1 MPTLISPGVSVT
13 VIDQSQYL
21 PATTGSVPL
30 VVFATASNKVSG
42 TDTGVAVMTTSANA
56 GKLKE
61 VTSQRDLVT
70 LYGNPLFYTDNGTP
84 LQGYELNEYGLFA
97 AYSALGASNRVYC
110 LRADIDLASLEGS
123 ATRPTSAVPNGSYWL
138 DTSATDWGIYEFN
151 ATTGSFSLVEPIV
164 IIDSASIS
172 DGFPLQTLGQIG
184 SYAVNALEL
193 PEPSGSVN
201 QFFYKNYLNTWVALG
216 SPEWH
221 MSTASLVG
229 TASPSTLTAGNTFT
243 ITISGGGGDTTS
255 TITVP
260 SGPNNTVVGVK
271 NAINNLGYS
280 NLSASVSSSG
290 RLQLYCYSGMTI
302 AAGTGT
308 VLADLGITA
317 GSYNAPEFYY
327 GTAAQQPLWQEGQS
341 EPRPTGSVWMKVGNS
356 GNGYSP
362 RMLVF
367 NSTTGLWTSK
377 TVNLATN
384 DVTAIKELD
393 PTGGKGIPAGTLY
406 AQYDPNTVTGPIYFW
421 KRLTTGQTVVTGS
434 VENPEFNSGPYYLRV
449 FVSQANSSSY
459 LGPYTVTIDD
469 NSTAQDVAD
478 AWTTAAIPYTIASVT
493 ADGALQFTHTLGGV
507 IKIND
512 TNVATGIE
520 NGFLATAGLVAGV
533 DQGCKYDGVL
543 PRQITTAAQTST
555 TGAGA
560 GLLLNINIGGS
571 YEVLYTFDSIS
582 AAGTG
587 YAVGDIVTYAGN
599 GLGMG
604 GSTPENDLAVQVTS
618 VGVGGSVLKVVLSNT
633 ATNTP
638 HYDYFT
644 LLSNWVEFTWEAN
657 DTAPVNPP
665 SQNQNW
671 FYSQITN
678 QVDIMVNTS
687 TGWTGYKNVP
697 DFDSNGFPLPSGS
710 NETDPNGPQFSG
722 TAPTTQSDG
731 TDLVY
736 GDLWIDT
743 SDLDNYPLINRW
755 QSVNGEDQWVLIDNT
770 DNTSGSGVK
779 FDDARWSANGTVD
792 PIEDPIPT
800 IKSMLTS
807 DYVDLDCPDAG
818 LSPIGMLLF
827 NTRRS
832 GNNVKQYK
840 ANYFT
845 VSEYGDLVDP
855 YNNSSSYSPGD
866 RVLYSQTIYVCILA
880 STGNDPDDT
889 TYWLPMAT
897 GTWYSV
903 SGLQSNGAPYM
914 GRKAQRNMVVEALNA
929 VIASNTAIRDEDNFF
944 NLIATPNY
952 PECQAAMVELNQ
964 ARNDTGYIIGDTPLR
979 LPEDATAIREWATN
993 AANASSTGEAGSV
1006 TKNEYMGLFYPSGT
1020 AIDLSGN
1027 NVVVPPSFMM
1037 LRTFLRNDTIAYPWF
1052 AAAGTLRG
1060 QIGNATSIGYLDAE
1074 TGEFV
1079 ATKTRI
1085 GIRDVCYE
1093 NQINPLVYFTGNG
1106 LLNFGNKNS
1115 KDTSSALDRTNVS
1128 RLVAYIRRQ
1137 LTIAGRPFVFEP
1149 NDAITRAGIAGVV
1162 QSLMIDLVA
1171 KRGIYDYLVVCDESN
1186 NTPERIDRSELWV
1199 DVAIEPVKA
1208 AEFIYIPVR
1217 ILNTGEI
1224 GNQSR

>member
-42 TDTGVAVMTTSANA
+42 TDTSVAVMTTSANA

-70 LYGNPLFYTDNGTP
+70 LYGNPIFYTDNGTP

-123 ATRPTSAVPNGSYWL
+123 ATRPTSSVANGSYWL

-164 IIDSASIS
+164 IIDSSNIS
-172 DGFPLQTLGQIG
+172 NGYPLQTLGQIG
-184 SYAVNALEL
+184 SYAVNALQL
-193 PEPSGSVN
+193 PDTPNTVF

-216 SPEWH
+216 SAAWR
-221 MSTASLVG
+221 MSLPAVVG
-229 TASPSTLTAGNTFT
+229 TASPDTLTAGNTFT
-243 ITISGGGGDTTS
+243 ITIPGGGADTTT

-260 SGPNNTVVGVK
+260 AGPNNTVAKVK
-271 NAINNLGYS
+271 DAINNLGYKD
-280 NLSASVSSSG
+280 LSASVNSAG
-290 RLQLYCYSGMTI
+290 RLQIYSYDGMVI

-308 VLADLGITA
+308 VLADLGIEA
-317 GSYNAPEFYY
+317 GEYNSPAFEY
-327 GTAAQQPLWQEGQS
+327 GTAAQQPLWQQGQDV
-341 EPRPTGSVWMKVGNS
+341 PRPSGSIWMKVGNS
-356 GNGYSP
+356 GNGFNP

-367 NSTTGLWTSK
+367 NSTTGLWTSRN
-377 TVNLATN
+377 VNLALNDTQATN
-384 DVTAIKELD
+384 DLD
-393 PTGGKGIPAGTLY
+393 PTGGKAIPAGTLY
-406 AQYDPNTVTGPIYFW
+406 AQYDSVDVTGPIYYW
-421 KRLTTGQTVVTGS
+421 RRLTTGQTVVTGS
-434 VENPEFNSGPYYLRV
+434 VINPEFNSGPYYLTV
-449 FVSQANSSSY
+449 YTSQANSTSY
-459 LGPYTVTIDD
+459 LGPYTVTIND
-469 NSTAQDVAD
+469 NSTVADVAD
-478 AWTTAAIPYTIASVT
+478 AWTTAAIPYTIASVST
-493 ADGALQFTHTLGGV
+493 DGALQLTHTLGGE
-507 IKIND
+507 IKISD
-512 TNVATGIE
+512 TVYATGIS
-520 NGFLATAGLVAGV
+520 NGFLATAGLVAGDDEGV
-533 DQGCKYDGVL
+533 KFDGVKG
-543 PRQITTAAQTST
+543 RQITTAAQTST
-555 TGAGA
+555 TGAGSGLTLSVSMSGSQLQYVIDAIASA
-560 GLLLNINIGGS
+560 GS
-571 YEVLYTFDSIS
+571 
-582 AAGTG
+582 G
-587 YAVGDIVTYAGN
+587 YAVGDIVSWDGDSV
-599 GLGMG
+599 GLGGSSPDNDFAVEVTAVNGSG
-604 GSTPENDLAVQVTS
+604 G
-618 VGVGGSVLKVVLSNT
+618 VLKVVLSNT
-633 ATNTP
+633 ATNAPNYTF
-638 HYDYFT
+638 YT
-644 LLSNWVEFTWEAN
+644 LLSNWVEFTYEAN
-657 DTAPVNPP
+657 DSAPVNPP
-665 SQNQNW
+665 AQNQNW

-678 QVDIMVNTS
+678 QVDIMVKTS

-710 NETDPNGPQFSG
+710 NETDPNGPQFSAS
-722 TAPTTQSDG
+722 APTTQSDG
-731 TDLVY
+731 TELVY

-755 QSVNGEDQWVLIDNT
+755 QSINGEDQWVLIDNS
-770 DNTSGSGVK
+770 DNTSGSGVL
-779 FDDARWSANGTVD
+779 FQDARWSGTGAVD

-800 IKSMLTS
+800 TKSMLTS
-807 DYVDLDCPDAG
+807 DYTDLDCPDPG
-818 LSPIGMLLF
+818 LSPTGILLF

-840 ANYFT
+840 SNYFT
-845 VSEYGDLVDP
+845 VSAYGDLVDV
-855 YNNSSSYSPGD
+855 YSNSANYVPGD
-866 RVLYSQTIYVCILA
+866 RVLFSQTFYVCIKA
-880 STGNDPDDT
+880 TTGNDPDDT

-914 GRKAQRNMVVEALNA
+914 GRKAQRNMVVEALNS

-952 PECQAAMVELNQ
+952 PECQAAMIELNQ

-993 AANASSTGEAGSV
+993 AAGVSSTGEDGLV
-1006 TKNEYMGLFYPSGT
+1006 NRNEYMGLFYPSGT
-1020 AIDLSGN
+1020 AVDLSGN
-1027 NVVVPPSFMM
+1027 NVVVPASFMM

-1060 QIGNATSIGYLDAE
+1060 QIGNATSIGYLDAA

-1093 NQINPLVYFTGNG
+1093 NQINPLVFFTGNG

-1115 KDTSSALDRTNVS
+1115 LDTQSALDRTNVS

-1171 KRGIYDYLVVCDESN
+1171 KRGLYDYLVVCDESN
-1186 NTPERIDRSELWV
+1186 NTPERIDRNELWV

-1224 GNQSR
+1224 GNQA

>member
-42 TDTGVAVMTTSANA
+42 TDTSVAVMTTSANA

-70 LYGNPLFYTDNGTP
+70 LYGNPIFYQDNGTP
-84 LQGYELNEYGLFA
+84 IQGYELNEYGLFA
-97 AYSALGASNRVYC
+97 AYSALGVSNRVFC
-110 LRADIDLASLEGS
+110 LRADIDLASLQGS
-123 ATRPTSAVPNGSYWL
+123 ATRPTSAVANGSYWL

-164 IIDSASIS
+164 IIDSTSIS
-172 DGFPLQTLGQIG
+172 NGYPLQTLGQIG
-184 SYAVNALEL
+184 SYAVNALQLEGA
-193 PEPSGSVN
+193 PSSVN
-201 QFFYKNYLNTWVALG
+201 QFFYKNYLNTWVVVG
-216 SPEWH
+216 SEDWKLTTPIV
-221 MSTASLVG
+221 VG

-243 ITISGGGGDTTS
+243 IALTGGAGGSTS
-255 TITVP
+255 TTITVP
-260 SGPNNTVVGVK
+260 SSPNNTVTGVAT
-271 NAINNLGYS
+271 AINNLGY
-280 NLSASVSSSG
+280 LTISASVNSAG
-290 RLQLYCYSGMTI
+290 RLVLYSADTPSI
-302 AAGTGT
+302 TAGIGT
-308 VLADLGITA
+308 VLTDLGITA
-317 GSYNAPEFYY
+317 GVYNSPGFEY
-327 GTAAQQPLWQEGQS
+327 GTSAQQPLWQAGQDA
-341 EPRPTGSVWMKVGNS
+341 PRPSGSVWIKVGNS
-356 GNGYSP
+356 GVGFSP

-384 DVTAIKELD
+384 DAVAINDLD
-393 PTGGKGIPAGTLY
+393 PTGGKAIPADTLY
-406 AQYDPNTVTGPIYFW
+406 AQYAPDTITGPIYYW
-421 KRLTTGQTVVTGS
+421 ERLTTGQTVVTGS
-434 VENPEFNSGPYYLRV
+434 VENPEFDGGPYQLTVY
-449 FVSQANSSSY
+449 VSQPNTSSY
-459 LGPYTVTIDD
+459 AGPYTVTVND
-469 NSTAQDVAD
+469 NSTAEDVAD
-478 AWTTAAIPYTIASVT
+478 AWITAAIPYTIASVT
-493 ADGALQFTHTLGGV
+493 VDGALQFTHTLGGV
-507 IKIND
+507 IRISD
-512 TNVATGIE
+512 IVSATGIS
-520 NGFLATAGLVAGV
+520 NGFLATAGLVAGS
-533 DQGCKYDGVL
+533 DTGCKVGVCTN
-543 PRQITTAAQTST
+543 RSITTAAQTST

-560 GLLLNINIGGS
+560 GLTLGI
-571 YEVLYTFDSIS
+571 TFAGIYQVYGLQSIAS
-582 AAGTG
+582 AGTG
-587 YAVGDIVTYAGN
+587 YAVGNVVTYAGN
-599 GLGMG
+599 GVGLG
-604 GSTPENDLAVQVTS
+604 GSTPANDLAVEVTAVDGS
-618 VGVGGSVLKVVLSNT
+618 GGVLKVVLSNT
-633 ATNTP
+633 TDNLPARTFDTE
-638 HYDYFT
+638 
-644 LLSNWVEFTWEAN
+644 LSNWVEFTWEAN
-657 DTAPVNPP
+657 DDAPVNPP
-665 SQNQNW
+665 AQNQNW
-671 FYSQITN
+671 FYSQVTN
-678 QVDIMVNTS
+678 QVDIMVKTS

-697 DFDSNGFPLPSGS
+697 DFDSNGFPLPSGT
-710 NETDPNGPQFSG
+710 NETDPNGPQFSAS
-722 TAPTTQSDG
+722 APTTQSDG
-731 TDLVY
+731 TELVY

-755 QSVNGEDQWVLIDNT
+755 QSVNGEDQWALIDNS
-770 DNTSGSGVK
+770 DNTSGSGVL
-779 FDDARWSANGTVD
+779 FQDARWSGTGAVD

-800 IKSMLTS
+800 TKSMLTS
-807 DYVDLDCPDAG
+807 DYTDLDCPDPG
-818 LSPIGMLLF
+818 LSPTGMLLF

-840 ANYFT
+840 SNYFT
-845 VSEYGDLVDP
+845 VSAYGDLVDA
-855 YNNSSSYSPGD
+855 YNNATAYVPGD
-866 RVLYSQTIYVCILA
+866 RVLFSATFYVCIA
-880 STGNDPDDT
+880 ATTGNDPDDT
-889 TYWLPMAT
+889 TYWSPMAT

-929 VIASNTAIRDEDNFF
+929 IIASNTAIRDEDNFF

-952 PECQAAMVELNQ
+952 PECQAAMIELNQ
-964 ARNDTGYIIGDTPLR
+964 ARNDTGYILGDTPLR

-993 AANASSTGEAGSV
+993 AAGASSTGEDGLV
-1006 TKNEYMGLFYPSGT
+1006 TRNEYMGLFYPSGT
-1020 AIDLSGN
+1020 AVDLTGN
-1027 NVVVPPSFMM
+1027 NVVVPASFMM

-1060 QIGNATSIGYLDAE
+1060 QIGNATSIGYLDAA

-1079 ATKTRI
+1079 STKTRI

-1093 NQINPLVYFTGNG
+1093 NQINPLVFFTGNG

-1115 KDTSSALDRTNVS
+1115 FNTQSALDRTNVS
-1128 RLVAYIRRQ
+1128 RLVAYVRRQ

-1186 NTPERIDRSELWV
+1186 NTPERIDRNELWV

-1224 GNQSR
+1224 GNQ

>member
-42 TDTGVAVMTTSANA
+42 TDTSIAVMTTSANA

-70 LYGNPLFYTDNGTP
+70 LYGNPIFYTDNGTP
-84 LQGYELNEYGLFA
+84 IQGYELNEYGLFA

-123 ATRPTSAVPNGSYWL
+123 ATRPTSEVANGSYWL
-138 DTSATDWGIYEFN
+138 DSSATEWGIYEFN

-164 IIDSASIS
+164 IIDSANIS

-193 PEPSGSVN
+193 NGDPASEN
-201 QFFYKNYLNTWVALG
+201 QFFYKNYLNTWVVVG
-216 SPEWH
+216 SPDWKH
-221 MSTASLVG
+221 TVPTLVG
-229 TASPSTLTAGNTFT
+229 TASPTTLTAANTFT
-243 ITISGGGGDTTS
+243 VSINGGGGTTS
-255 TITVP
+255 TTVTVP
-260 SGPNNTVVGVK
+260 AAPNNTVTGVA
-271 NAINNLGYS
+271 NAINNLGYH
-280 NLSASVSSSG
+280 NLTASVNSAG
-290 RLQLYCYSGMTI
+290 RINLYATNGLTLS
-302 AAGTGT
+302 AGTGT
-308 VLADLGITA
+308 VLADLGLSA
-317 GSYNAPEFYY
+317 GYYAPPAFVY

-341 EPRPTGSVWMKVGNS
+341 VPRPSGSVWMKVGNS
-356 GNGYSP
+356 GDGFSP

-377 TVNLATN
+377 TVNLATSDTAAIN
-384 DVTAIKELD
+384 DLD
-393 PTGGKGIPAGTLY
+393 PTGGKAIPAGTLY
-406 AQYDPNTVTGPIYFW
+406 AQYAPDTVTGPIYYW
-421 KRLTTGQTVVTGS
+421 KRLTSGQTLVTGS
-434 VENPEFNSGPYYLRV
+434 VENPDFNSGPYVLNVY
-449 FVSQANSSSY
+449 VSQPNTTSY
-459 LGPYTVTIDD
+459 AGPYTVTIDD
-469 NSTAQDVAD
+469 NSTAADVAD

-493 ADGALQFTHTLGGV
+493 ADGALQFAHTLGGV
-507 IKIND
+507 IRIND
-512 TNVATGIE
+512 IVSATGIS
-520 NGFLATAGLVAGV
+520 NGFLSTAGLVAGT
-533 DQGCKYDGVL
+533 DLGCKVGVCTT
-543 PRQITTAAQTST
+543 RQITTAAQTST

-560 GLLLNINIGGS
+560 GLTLTVIFSGTIQ
-571 YEVLYTFDSIS
+571 LYQITSIAS
-582 AAGTG
+582 AGTG
-587 YAVGDIVTYAGN
+587 YAVGDVVTYAGN
-599 GLGMG
+599 GVGLG
-604 GSTPENDLAVQVTS
+604 GSTPDNDLAVIVTS
-618 VGVGGSVLKVVLSNT
+618 VDGSGGVLKCVLSNT
-633 ATNTP
+633 AENVPARTFDTE
-638 HYDYFT
+638 
-644 LLSNWVEFTWEAN
+644 LSNWVDFTWEAN
-657 DTAPVNPP
+657 DTAPVNAPA
-665 SQNQNW
+665 QNQNW

-678 QVDIMVNTS
+678 QVDIMVKTS

-710 NETDPNGPQFSG
+710 NETDPNGPQFSAS
-722 TAPTTQSDG
+722 APTTQSDG
-731 TDLVY
+731 TELVY

-755 QSVNGEDQWVLIDNT
+755 QSLNGEDQWVLIDNS
-770 DNTSGSGVK
+770 DNTSGSGVL
-779 FDDARWSANGTVD
+779 FQDARWSGTGAVD
-792 PIEDPIPT
+792 PIEDPIPST
-800 IKSMLTS
+800 KSMLTS
-807 DYVDLDCPDAG
+807 NYTDLDCPDPG
-818 LSPIGMLLF
+818 LSPTGMLLF

-832 GNNVKQYK
+832 GNNVKQFK
-840 ANYFT
+840 SNYFT
-845 VSEYGDLVDP
+845 VSAYGDLVDA
-855 YNNSSSYSPGD
+855 YSSSTSYSVGD
-866 RVLYSQTIYVCILA
+866 RVLFSASFYVCILA
-880 STGNDPDDT
+880 TTGNDPDDT
-889 TYWLPMAT
+889 TYWAPMAT
-897 GTWYSV
+897 STWYSV

-952 PECQAAMVELNQ
+952 PECQAAMIELNQ
-964 ARNDTGYIIGDTPLR
+964 ARNETGYIIGDTPLR

-993 AANASSTGEAGSV
+993 AANASSTGEEGLV
-1006 TKNEYMGLFYPSGT
+1006 TKSEYMGLFYPSGT
-1020 AIDLSGN
+1020 AVDLSGN
-1027 NVVVPPSFMM
+1027 NVVVPASFMM

-1060 QIGNATSIGYLDAE
+1060 QITNATSIGYLDAA

-1079 ATKTRI
+1079 STKTRI

-1093 NQINPLVYFTGNG
+1093 NQINPLVFFTANG

-1115 KDTSSALDRTNVS
+1115 FNTQSALDRTNVA

-1186 NTPERIDRSELWV
+1186 NTPERIDRNELWV

-1224 GNQSR
+1224 GNQS